1 MLKINENIGVVME
14 THQDSPQVQKPRLN
28 SADRNQA
35 NSIPIQ
41 IDNLIENDHPA
52 RIIWAF
58 VDGLDLSPLYKEVRS
73 LEGASGRAATDA
85 KILLAIW
92 LFAIINH
99 ETSARRIAELCTTH
113 LAYIWLCG
121 GVGINHH
128 TLSDFWCQHE
138 DYLQQQF
145 TLHLSVLIK
154 EGFVEVDRVAQDGI
168 RVRASAGA
176 ASFRRKETLEECLEE
191 AKKHME
197 AVNKQRE
204 ENPTLLNKRQQ
215 AAQERGARER
225 CERIEEAL
233 KQIPDVEAKKKTEDD
248 KKKARVSTTDPDAR
262 VMKMSNGGF
271 NPAFNGQLSTD
282 TGTQIIVG
290 VDVVNEGSD
299 QGQFTPMLEQ
309 IKERTGKYPDEGL
322 IDGGFASKDEIDD
335 ATEKDIVVYAPVQK
349 PKDKNRDPYKPLK
362 GDSEAVA
369 SWRERMGTDEAKEIY
384 KERASTAEC
393 VNAIARIRGLMQ
405 FRVRG
410 LEKVKVSLLWFALA
424 HNVMRA
430 ASLRP
435 LEA

>member
-1 MLKINENIGVVME
+1 MKNRGIVME
-14 THQDSPQVQKPRLN
+14 IHKNFPPAQKPRLN

-35 NSIPIQ
+35 NTFPIQ
-41 IDNLIENDHPA
+41 IDNLIESDHPA
-52 RIIWAF
+52 RTIWAF
-58 VDGLDLSPLYKEVRS
+58 VDGLDLSPLYQQVRAV
-73 LEGASGRAATDA
+73 EGAAGRSATDA
-85 KILLAIW
+85 KILMAIW

-99 ETSARRIAELCTTH
+99 ETSARRIASLCTSH

-128 TLSDFWCQHE
+128 TLSDFWYQHD

-145 TLHLSVLIK
+145 TLHLTVLMKAGFIK
-154 EGFVEVDRVAQDGI
+154 ADRVAQDGV
-168 RVRASAGA
+168 RVRANAGA

-197 AVNKQRE
+197 TVNKQRE

-215 AAQERGARER
+215 AAQERAARER

-233 KQIPDVEAKKKTEDD
+233 KQIPEVEAKKKTEED

-271 NPAFNGQLSTD
+271 NPAYNGQFSTD
-282 TGTQIIVG
+282 TQTQIIVG

-309 IKERTGKYPDEGL
+309 IHERTGKYPDEGL
-322 IDGGFASKDEIDD
+322 VDGGFASKDEIDV
-335 ATEKDIVVYAPVQK
+335 ATEKGIVVYAPVQK

-362 GDSEAVA
+362 GDSKAVA
-369 SWRERMGTDEAKEIY
+369 SWRERMGIDEAKEIY

-405 FRVRG
+405 FTVRG
-410 LEKVKVSLLWFALA
+410 LDKVKVSLLWFALA

-430 ASLRP
+430 TSLCP
-435 LEA
+435 NGS

>member
-1 MLKINENIGVVME
+1 ME
-14 THQDSPQVQKPRLN
+14 THTDSSQAQKPRLN
-28 SADRNQA
+28 SANRNQA
-35 NSIPIQ
+35 NTIPIQ

-52 RIIWAF
+52 RIIWTF
-58 VDGLDLSPLYKEVRS
+58 VDGLDLSPLYQQVRA
-73 LEGASGRAATDA
+73 LEGAAGRAATDA
-85 KILLAIW
+85 KILMAIW

-145 TLHLSVLIK
+145 TLHLSVLMK
-154 EGFVEVDRVAQDGI
+154 EGFIEIGRVAQDGVRI
-168 RVRASAGA
+168 RANAGA
-176 ASFRRKETLEECLEE
+176 ASFRRKETLEDCLEE
-191 AKKHME
+191 AKKVMKE
-197 AVNKQRE
+197 VNKQRE
-204 ENPTLLNKRQQ
+204 ETPSASVGKRQQ
-215 AAQERGARER
+215 AAQERAARER

-233 KQIPDVEAKKKTEDD
+233 KQIPEVEAKKKTEDD
-248 KKKARVSTTDPDAR
+248 KKKARVSTTDPDSR
-262 VMKMSNGGF
+262 VMKMANGGF
-271 NPAFNGQLSTD
+271 NPAYNGEFSTD
-282 TGTQIIVG
+282 TATQIIVG

-299 QGQFTPMLEQ
+299 QGQFMPILEQ

-322 IDGGFASKDEIDD
+322 VDGGFASKDEIDK
-335 ATEKDIVVYAPVQK
+335 ATEKHIVVYAPVPK
-349 PKDKNRDPYKPLK
+349 PKNKNRDPYKPLK
-362 GDSEAVA
+362 GDSKAVA

-405 FRVRG
+405 FTVRG
-410 LEKVKVSLLWFALA
+410 LDKVKVSLLWFALA